1 MMGEKNLSFGG
12 EALYE
17 IQAIGSSVV
26 IPNDLLGGMN
36 LELTQI
42 SENKHKYTLSGM
54 LRDQAELAGVLN
66 TIYEMHMVVLS
77 VNRLDADQ
85 DKSKT

>member
-1 MMGEKNLSFGG
+1 MGETNLSFGS

-17 IQAIGSSVV
+17 IQAVGSSVV
-26 IPNDLLGGMN
+26 MPNDLLGGMN

-42 SENKHKYTLSGM
+42 SENKRKYTLSGM
-54 LRDQAELAGVLN
+54 LRDQTELAGVLN